1 MSGFSGMTI
10 RKLKSLFVGGM
21 VLFLASACFLMQN
34 LPTSPPPTPSSTSVP
49 TQLPATPTG
58 SPIPTAAASGS
69 LHTSSFPEIQRVLL
83 EEAKAALDSGS
94 AVFVDVR
101 SKASYDASH
110 IPGALSIPLGEL
122 ETRLKELDPKAWII
136 TYCT

>member
-1 MSGFSGMTI
+1 MADHPRMTT
-10 RKLKSLFVGGM
+10 RKRKFLFAGGM
-21 VLFLASACFLMQN
+21 VLVLASACLLAQN
-34 LPTSPPPTPSSTSVP
+34 LPTSLPPTSTSTSVP

-58 SPIPTAAASGS
+58 SPIPTPAASGS
-69 LHTSSFPEIQRVLL
+69 LHTSSFPEIQRVPP
-83 EEAKAALDSGS
+83 EDAKAAQDSGS
-94 AVFVDVR
+94 AVIVDVR

-122 ETRLKELDPKAWII
+122 ETRLNELDPKAWII